1 MVGFVEDWSRMA
13 VDHLPIGLLVI
24 DREGQVR
31 VFNRALSRLT
41 GLTSDNV
48 LARPFLKVLDGHRP
62 DLNKLLQTLATGWEF
77 QELNPEA
84 VIPVIGS
91 TAFAAS
97 TYAIRDKNGVTIGAI
112 AVFVPVGRQQELE
125 NAVIKAE
132 KLAILGQLAAEMV
145 HEIRNPLTAVGGFL
159 QLLQKSLKGTPKE
172 EYIPIMLAEL
182 KHVNRLITEF
192 LQLAKPG
199 SSKRTPC
206 SITKI
211 MNEVVMLVESEA
223 APRKVDIINE
233 TSIDSSS
240 ISGDDKQL
248 KQVFLNIIKNAFDAL
263 SDGGKLF
270 LQTSWD
276 MHEGFVRVT
285 IRDTGAGMDEQ
296 TVTNLFDPFFTT
308 KESGTGL
315 GMFISKKIIDN
326 HGGRIEIQS
335 EPERGTTVTVLLP
348 VASPTHTR

>member
-1 MVGFVEDWSRMA
+1 MA
-13 VDHLPIGLLVI
+13 VDHLPVGLLVI

-41 GLTSDNV
+41 GLKNDTV
-48 LARPFLKVLDGHRP
+48 LGRLFLKVLDGHRP
-62 DLNKLLQTLATGWEF
+62 DLNKLLQTLATGGEF

-84 VIPVIGS
+84 VVPVIGS

-97 TYAIRDKNGVTIGAI
+97 TYAIRDKSGVTIGAM
-112 AVFVPVGRQQELE
+112 AVFIPVGRQQELE

-132 KLAILGQLAAEMV
+132 KLAILGQLAAGMV

-182 KHVNRLITEF
+182 KHVNRLIAEF

-199 SSKRTPC
+199 SSKRTSC

-211 MNEVVMLVESEA
+211 MTEVLMLVESEA
-223 APRKVDIINE
+223 FLRKVDIINE
-233 TSIDSSS
+233 TSIDISS

-276 MHEGFVRVT
+276 MHEGFVRVA